1 MKLLV
6 LRPTPRSLDYA
17 CFSDDRREP
26 LIAASLR
33 DYRGSVA
40 DRTSLLH
47 ALQEIQTACAPV
59 MGQLQPDGIAI
70 ATRFGG
76 EAFDSP
82 TLLNAEAMKQL
93 KSLIP
98 QAPMDLPGLLELIH
112 ASRLVFPD
120 IPKVMLFETSFFTRL
135 PLRERMYGL
144 ERELARTLHVR
155 RYGYHGL
162 FHEAACS
169 LAASTRAATGRHSPA
184 RVLSICLEPHP
195 EVSAVIGQS
204 PVTVSSGATPL
215 EGIPGHTSCGELD
228 PGTILILA
236 KEQKW
241 GPEQI
246 NRLLTQQS
254 GLLGLT
260 GRAMT
265 VEEVLLSDAP
275 ELALARSILQYRIL
289 QSCGAGMAAMG
300 GFDTMVFSGRFAE
313 AGEHLGPWLLDRLSF
328 RGGELTEKP
337 HSMICHESINRV
349 SADQAVPTLLDAL
362 RNESVPS
369 ASFHRPA

>member
-26 LIAASLR
+26 LLAASLR
-33 DYRGSVA
+33 DYRGSAA

-47 ALQEIQTACAPV
+47 ALQKIQTACAPV
-59 MGQLQPDGIAI
+59 LGQPQPDGIAI

-76 EAFDSP
+76 EIFGGP
-82 TLLNAEAMKQL
+82 TLLNAEAIKQL

-112 ASRLVFPD
+112 AGRQVFPGV
-120 IPKVMLFETSFFTRL
+120 PEVMLFETAFFTRL
-135 PLRERMYGL
+135 PPRERMYGL
-144 ERELARTLHVR
+144 NRELARTLHVR

-169 LAASTRAATGRHSPA
+169 FAASTRAARGCHSPA

-215 EGIPGHTSCGELD
+215 EGIPGHTTCGELD

-236 KEQKW
+236 KEQNW

-254 GLLGLT
+254 GLLGLA
-260 GRAMT
+260 GRPET
-265 VEEVLLSDAP
+265 VEEVLLSDDP
-275 ELALARSILQYRIL
+275 ELALARSVLQYRIL

-300 GFDTMVFSGRFAE
+300 GFDTMVFSGRFSK
-313 AGEHLGPWLLDRLSF
+313 AGTQLGPWLLDRLSF
-328 RGGELTEKP
+328 RGGNRTEEP
-337 HSMICHESINRV
+337 RSILLCKSIERV
-349 SADQAVPTLLDAL
+349 IADLAIPTFLNAAADEPVPA
-362 RNESVPS
+362 
-369 ASFHRPA
+369 A